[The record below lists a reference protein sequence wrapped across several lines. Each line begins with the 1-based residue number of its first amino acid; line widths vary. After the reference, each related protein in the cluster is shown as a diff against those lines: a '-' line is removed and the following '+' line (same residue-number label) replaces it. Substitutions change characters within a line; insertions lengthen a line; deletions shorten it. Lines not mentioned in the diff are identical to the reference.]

1 MIWVEGQGV
10 SVIGVEEYGM
20 SVIGVDSRVCQ

>member
-10 SVIGVEEYGM
+10 SVIEVEENGM